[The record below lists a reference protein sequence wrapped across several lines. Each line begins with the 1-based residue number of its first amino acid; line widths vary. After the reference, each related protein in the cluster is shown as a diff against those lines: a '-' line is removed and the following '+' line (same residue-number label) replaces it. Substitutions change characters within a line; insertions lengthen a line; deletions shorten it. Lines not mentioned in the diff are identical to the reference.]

1 MKIQPEGDMN
11 KTSKLWL
18 KELRLGMIA
27 KMKEGTDLRGK
38 RLLSP

>member
-1 MKIQPEGDMN
+1 MKIQREGDMD

-27 KMKEGTDLRGK
+27 KMREPT
-38 RLLSP
+38 